1 MSAGG
6 PSVRRAR
13 WAGAFSVLACVLA
26 VLALLILARSVLAM
40 TYLNVHF
47 AGEVDPLS
55 RAVSYYVFVERGAE
69 TFDATLVAVA
79 TATATILVGMA
90 QLRVRLGARAVVGFG
105 AWCVALVLCAVFP
118 TDNSPQIE
126 TASGWIHQFAGA
138 SLFVT
143 LPLAGLALARA
154 LGAQPS
160 WAGTARVLR
169 GLALGGVVLALA
181 YLAARLPDLLVW
193 WEFPGAL
200 DWRAVSGLIQRGLF
214 TLELAM
220 LLALATRLLVVSWT
234 AIRAPRR
241 TADDPVVT
249 S

>member
-1 MSAGG
+1 
-6 PSVRRAR
+6 
-13 WAGAFSVLACVLA
+13 
-26 VLALLILARSVLAM
+26 M
-40 TYLNVHF
+40 TYLNIHF

-69 TFDATLVAVA
+69 TFAATLFAVA

-118 TDNSPQIE
+118 TDNSPTIQ

-138 SLFVT
+138 SLFAA
-143 LPLAGLALARA
+143 LPLAGIALARS

-160 WAGTARVLR
+160 WAGTARVVR

-181 YLAARLPDLLVW
+181 YLAARLPDLLW
-193 WEFPGAL
+193 WWQFPGVL
-200 DWRAVSGLIQRGLF
+200 DWRSVSGLIQRALF
-214 TLELAM
+214 ALELAM
-220 LLALATRLLVVSWT
+220 LLVLATRLLLVSWA
-234 AIRAPRR
+234 AIRAARR
-241 TADDPVVT
+241 PAAEPVVT
-249 S
+249 P